1 MCIRDRELSPH
12 TEQGDCYN
20 NNWRVTAVSRLLLQL
35 LQHYSNEQGN
45 CCNNWRVTAVS
56 RVTAATEC
64 YISKPGNCYNWGVTA
79 VSR

>member
-1 MCIRDRELSPH
+1 M
-12 TEQGDCYN
+12 
-20 NNWRVTAVSRLLLQL
+20 SRLLLQL

-56 RVTAATEC
+56 RVMAATECYINKPGNCNNWRVTAVSRVTAATEC
-64 YISKPGNCYNWGVTA
+64 YISKPGNCNNWGVTA